1 MARFPSLVLLLCAG
15 LGAAG
20 CQSKKAALEVV
31 CQAPVACTE
40 CQSADPS
47 MRAVLMAQHIE
58 ANLSNG
64 EVKTM
69 FEALANA
76 SAEGRAEILR
86 AELDA
91 EGITECPML
100 DTMVVDVEVDLP
112 PPAP

>member
-1 MARFPSLVLLLCAG
+1 MARFSTLLVLLCAA
-15 LGAAG
+15 LGAG

-31 CQAPVACTE
+31 CQAPVACAE

-76 SAEGRAEILR
+76 SPEGRAEIMR

-112 PPAP
+112 PPSP